1 MASTNGLTKAQTA
14 DLESMLRRLNKAN
27 RPAYFGAHERF
38 RLVDMIAA
46 IEKRLSPP
54 SPAALLAE
62 AERILGPAEAT
73 LSEID
78 ARPAV
83 VS

>member
-1 MASTNGLTKAQTA
+1 MSANNGLTKSQTA
-14 DLESMLRRLNKAN
+14 DLESMLRRLHAAN

-38 RLVDMIAA
+38 RIVDMIGA
-46 IEKRLSPP
+46 IERRLSPP
-54 SPAALLAE
+54 SPATLLAE

>member
-1 MASTNGLTKAQTA
+1 MSTGLTKSQTA
-14 DLESMLRRLNKAN
+14 DLESMLRRLHAAN
-27 RPAYFGAHERF
+27 RPAYFGAHERY
-38 RLVDMIAA
+38 RIVDMIAA
-46 IEKRLSPP
+46 IEKRLNPT
-54 SPAALLAE
+54 SPASLLAE
-62 AERILGPAEAT
+62 AERILGPADEAT